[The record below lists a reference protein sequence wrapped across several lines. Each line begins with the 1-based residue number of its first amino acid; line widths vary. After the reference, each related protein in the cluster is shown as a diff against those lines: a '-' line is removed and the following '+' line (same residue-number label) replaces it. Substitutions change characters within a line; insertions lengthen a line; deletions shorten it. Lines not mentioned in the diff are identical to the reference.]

1 MTAKRTVVIWDRLG
15 EYHHARLSEASRQL
29 PLAAIEVFKRDNTY
43 AWGFAR
49 AREGYSVKTLAEDP
63 KLTNIELRE
72 RMARALTT
80 LNAQIVAVPGWSEPY
95 SLFAIEWAHQNNARV
110 VIMSDSNWFDAPRN
124 ALAERAKRAVVA
136 HSGAGLTA
144 GRHSQAYLERLGL
157 NKTRIELGYDVVD
170 NQHFSRP
177 ENKPRPGELGAQR
190 FLAVARF
197 ISRKNLDGLINAYER
212 YRSLVVN
219 DEAAWPLMLVGDGV
233 EREVL
238 KGLVA
243 SAGLND
249 KVIFTGFREYNEM
262 PELYHASGALILP
275 SHVEQWG
282 LVVNEAMAAGLPVL
296 VSKNAGAAGDLVHKG
311 ENGACF
317 APKDFNGLAKLM
329 TQLSSSNSFAA
340 QMGAASAQI
349 IENWGLQRFA
359 TGLKNAA
366 RIAEKAPA
374 RVSYADRLIF
384 KSLLAKSTR

>member
-1 MTAKRTVVIWDRLG
+1 M
-15 EYHHARLSEASRQL
+15 
-29 PLAAIEVFKRDNTY
+29 
-43 AWGFAR
+43 
-49 AREGYSVKTLAEDP
+49 
-63 KLTNIELRE
+63 
-72 RMARALTT
+72 
-80 LNAQIVAVPGWSEPY
+80 
-95 SLFAIEWAHQNNARV
+95 
-110 VIMSDSNWFDAPRN
+110 
-124 ALAERAKRAVVA
+124 
-136 HSGAGLTA
+136 
-144 GRHSQAYLERLGL
+144 
-157 NKTRIELGYDVVD
+157 
-170 NQHFSRP
+170 
-177 ENKPRPGELGAQR
+177 GAQR